1 MWIGEE
7 KHWPHV
13 DNFCTED
20 YGFLN

>member
-7 KHWPHV
+7 KRWPHV

>member
-1 MWIGEE
+1 MWIAEE
-7 KHWPHV
+7 KRWPHV